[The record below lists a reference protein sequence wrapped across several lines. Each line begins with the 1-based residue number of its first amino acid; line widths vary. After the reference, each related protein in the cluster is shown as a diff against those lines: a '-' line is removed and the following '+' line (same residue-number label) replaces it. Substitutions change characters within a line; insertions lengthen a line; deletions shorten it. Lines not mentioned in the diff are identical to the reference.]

1 MLRRGRPTKRRNE
14 TVLWTAIEDRS
25 LKAETLPL
33 LESCRAA
40 AHRYE
45 EVSGPLEEQAQQR
58 AEPSRPAPIVDLFG
72 LPKIV
77 RAPIKNVI

>member
-1 MLRRGRPTKRRNE
+1 MPINCEKSMPNNYE
-14 TVLWTAIEDRS
+14 SIS

-33 LESCRAA
+33 SESCRAS

-58 AEPSRPAPIVDLFG
+58 AESSTAGANR
-72 LPKIV
+72 
-77 RAPIKNVI
+77 